1 MKKVYPLVFLF
12 FISVSI
18 NAQDLTGIWRGHF
31 RANNSISR
39 MMNYDDRYKI
49 EVQIAQHGS
58 AFEAVTYSYLTTV
71 FYGKAEANGTVNSAA
86 KKVLLRE
93 LKLVEVRMSSGD
105 VYSMTYFLKYSKL
118 GDEEFLEGTY
128 TSMNIRD
135 SSKGEGGTVF
145 LHKVIT
151 SDFSKEPFLE
161 KREKEIEKEKHRT
174 DDSPAPSADVK
185 KNTSVKPSTKPSSLK
200 PLAKK
205 PAVKTDSALKKP
217 VYIAKNNLQKNNTI
231 RHAVPKPATKA
242 DLAKTDLPKQ
252 NNVPSIADSSHKID
266 KKPAPVLIIPK
277 VLTNRQNELVRT
289 ITVNTNE
296 IELRIYDDGAIDN
309 DTVSVYVDK
318 KNVVYHAMLTE
329 KPIIVRLHMD
339 DDNNYHEVVMVA
351 ENEGEIPPNTS
362 LMVVKAGDKEY
373 EVRIVST
380 EQKNAIVIFK
390 FEK

>member
-49 EVQIAQHGS
+49 EVQIAQHGN

-174 DDSPAPSADVK
+174 DDSP
-185 KNTSVKPSTKPSSLK
+185 L
-200 PLAKK
+200 L
-205 PAVKTDSALKKP
+205 L
-217 VYIAKNNLQKNNTI
+217 
-231 RHAVPKPATKA
+231 
-242 DLAKTDLPKQ
+242 
-252 NNVPSIADSSHKID
+252 
-266 KKPAPVLIIPK
+266 
-277 VLTNRQNELVRT
+277 
-289 ITVNTNE
+289 
-296 IELRIYDDGAIDN
+296 
-309 DTVSVYVDK
+309 
-318 KNVVYHAMLTE
+318 
-329 KPIIVRLHMD
+329 
-339 DDNNYHEVVMVA
+339 
-351 ENEGEIPPNTS
+351 
-362 LMVVKAGDKEY
+362 LM
-373 EVRIVST
+373 
-380 EQKNAIVIFK
+380 
-390 FEK
+390 